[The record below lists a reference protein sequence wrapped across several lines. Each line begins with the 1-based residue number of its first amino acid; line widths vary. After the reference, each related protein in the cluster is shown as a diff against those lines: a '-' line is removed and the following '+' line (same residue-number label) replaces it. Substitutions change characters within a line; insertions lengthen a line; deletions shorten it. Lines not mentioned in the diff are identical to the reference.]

1 MQITSWNTSLIRPFV
16 SNEDRAAARARRIA
30 YWERPITG
38 RWQRLHAWLNLLFVD
53 HGIIRAVYLN
63 EHDVSDEMKRCA
75 QPSPRDL
82 ARLAKGGLRT
92 VVNLRGG
99 REQGGWPLQREAC
112 QELGLELRELTLR
125 SREAPDRETLL
136 SLPAFFESLAYP
148 AAAHCKSGADRAG
161 LFSALYLLVHKKRPV
176 AEAKQQLSL
185 RYGHVRLAKTGIL
198 DSFLDV
204 YASEG
209 EARGLSFMDW
219 VRDVYD
225 PHAVQKAFREGF
237 LASLLID
244 RIMRRE

>member
-1 MQITSWNTSLIRPFV
+1 MIKPFI
-16 SNEDRAAARARRIA
+16 SDDDRGAARAKRIA
-30 YWERPITG
+30 YWDRPITG
-38 RWQRLHAWLNLLFVD
+38 RWQRVHAWLNLLFVD
-53 HGIIRAVYLN
+53 HGIIRAFYLN
-63 EHDVSDEMKRCA
+63 EHTVSDEMKRCA

-92 VVNLRGG
+92 VINLRGG

-112 QELGLELRELTLR
+112 QALGLELRELTFR

-136 SLPAFFESLAYP
+136 SLPAFFNSLTYP
-148 AAAHCKSGADRAG
+148 AIAHCKSGADRVG

-176 AEAKQQLSL
+176 AEAKRQLSL

-198 DSFLDV
+198 DTFLDF
-204 YASEG
+204 YETEG
-209 EARGLSFMDW
+209 EAKGLSFIDW

-225 PHAVQKAFREGF
+225 PEVVRKSFHEGY
-237 LASLLID
+237 LASLLVD